1 MPNVWLWLRVRSINR
16 RLINLTKYPCESGDI
31 FLMWYYQGKQYTET
45 PEDYQGFVYEIL
57 ELDTGKRYIG
67 KKFFWKPKILPITK
81 TRKRRV
87 RTRAES
93 DWRSYYGSSTEV
105 KFLVEQKGV
114 DNYTRTMLKLC
125 KTKGECSY
133 YEAKLQFEH
142 DVLLRDD
149 YYNEFIGCKIH
160 SKHLRKD
167 NDSN

>member
-1 MPNVWLWLRVRSINR
+1 MNDEP
-16 RLINLTKYPCESGDI
+16 YDEA
-31 FLMWYYQGKQYTET
+31 
-45 PEDYQGFVYEIL
+45 PEEYQGFVYLITEI
-57 ELDTGKRYIG
+57 DTDKKYIG
-67 KKFFWKPKILPITK
+67 KKFFWKPKILPKTK

-87 RTRAES
+87 RTRVES
-93 DWRSYYGSSTEV
+93 DWKDYYGSSAEV
-105 KFLVEQKGV
+105 KLLVEEKGV
-114 DNYTRTMLKLC
+114 DNYRRDILYLC

-167 NDSN
+167 NDTD